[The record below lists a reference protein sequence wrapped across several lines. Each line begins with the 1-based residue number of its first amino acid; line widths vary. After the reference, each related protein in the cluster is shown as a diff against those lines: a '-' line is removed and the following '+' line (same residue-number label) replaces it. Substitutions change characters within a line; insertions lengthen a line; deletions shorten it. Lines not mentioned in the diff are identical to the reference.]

1 VRRAKVRR
9 GPIGV
14 LEERRHRNLGAVLDH
29 LVLAAPDL
37 AAAVAQFAELTGVE
51 PAPGGHH
58 VGVGTANYLVGLGRE
73 DGAYRDAYLEIIGP
87 DPDQP
92 RPEQPRPFGI
102 DELTASR
109 LVTWGIHP
117 AGVDAHIEAARARG
131 YDPGPVRAMSRATPD
146 GELLRWRLTQA
157 NLGDSA
163 LVPFLIDW
171 GATPPPP
178 SRGLPLVPLRHF
190 DATHPRPE
198 TVRPALAALAVEL
211 QVRAGN
217 RAGLTAVLDGR
228 HGPVVLS

>member
-1 VRRAKVRR
+1 VGPVRR
-9 GPIGV
+9 
-14 LEERRHRNLGAVLDH
+14 RNLGVVLDH

-37 AAAVAQFAELTGVE
+37 AAAVAHFAQITGVD

-58 VGVGTANYLVGLGRE
+58 VGIGTANYLVGLGGE
-73 DGAYRDAYLEIIGP
+73 DGAHRDAYLEIIGP
-87 DPDQP
+87 DPEQP
-92 RPEQPRPFGI
+92 DPVLPRPFGI
-102 DELTASR
+102 DDLVESR

-117 AGVDAHIEAARARG
+117 ADLEAHIAAAGALG
-131 YDPGPVRAMSRATPD
+131 YHAGPVRDMSRATPD

-157 NLGDSA
+157 RLGDGG

-178 SRGLPLVPLRHF
+178 SRGLPLVPLRQF

-198 TVRPALAALAVEL
+198 AVRPALAALGVEL
-211 QVRAGN
+211 PVRAGN

-228 HGPVVLS
+228 HGPVVLN

>member
-1 VRRAKVRR
+1 
-9 GPIGV
+9 
-14 LEERRHRNLGAVLDH
+14 
-29 LVLAAPDL
+29 VLAAPDL

-58 VGVGTANYLVGLGRE
+58 VGVGTANYLVGFG
-73 DGAYRDAYLEIIGP
+73 GAHRDAYLEIIGP

-92 RPEQPRPFGI
+92 EPEQARPFGI
-102 DELTASR
+102 DRLTESR

-117 AGVDAHIEAARARG
+117 GDLDELRAAARARG

-178 SRGLPLVPLRHF
+178 GRGLPEVGLLRF
-190 DATHPRPE
+190 EATHPRPDA
-198 TVRPALAALAVEL
+198 VRSALAALGAEL
-211 QVRAGN
+211 EVRPGN
-217 RAGLTAVLDGR
+217 RAGLTALLDGR

>member
-1 VRRAKVRR
+1 
-9 GPIGV
+9 
-14 LEERRHRNLGAVLDH
+14 
-29 LVLAAPDL
+29 
-37 AAAVAQFAELTGVE
+37 
-51 PAPGGHH
+51 

-73 DGAYRDAYLEIIGP
+73 DDAHRDAYLEIIGP

-92 RPEQPRPFGI
+92 DPGRPRPFGI
-102 DELTASR
+102 DELAASR

-117 AGVDAHIEAARARG
+117 PDLDAHIATARARG
-131 YDPGPVRAMSRATPD
+131 YDPGPVRDMSRAAPD

-157 NLGDSA
+157 RLGDGG

-178 SRGLPLVPLRHF
+178 SRGLPLVPLRQF

-198 TVRPALAALAVEL
+198 AVRPALAALGVEL
-211 QVRAGN
+211 PVRAGN